1 MEFKTSNK
9 INITVMFKQCL
20 ILILN
25 IQITVHVHSFF
36 CAMGTPEEAISPQKT
51 HISAETQ
58 MYPMCTHTTFTPF
71 HKTTETSFL
80 NAGGLLFLHTQHTS
94 SVSLSRDEYDSKST
108 KCF

>member
-36 CAMGTPEEAISPQKT
+36 CAMGTPEEAISPQET
-51 HISAETQ
+51 YISAEAQ

-71 HKTTETSFL
+71 HKNNRNILPQCRWTTFL
-80 NAGGLLFLHTQHTS
+80 THTAYVICVTFK
-94 SVSLSRDEYDSKST
+94 R
-108 KCF
+108 